1 MHPYGLGIVGGN
13 ARPVN
18 KGARRRNGRRADRG
32 RTGASRFRQH
42 GPGTELASPEW
53 VDYGAAEE
61 KGEDMA
67 RKSGSK
73 DFARKHSLNP
83 TGDQRGR
90 EEPDQQAQ
98 VLRQGE
104 PDGGERKVGQF
115 TGPGTPP
122 LQKK

>member
-1 MHPYGLGIVGGN
+1 
-13 ARPVN
+13 
-18 KGARRRNGRRADRG
+18 
-32 RTGASRFRQH
+32 
-42 GPGTELASPEW
+42 